1 MVKRLSQQTLNLQ
14 SWVRIP
20 VESFQLNLIF
30 LKLSFFTTTM
40 DQLCEPIEVN
50 RKFIKLLETQI
61 KPKYD
66 QVFHELLTK
75 LKEDIDHTYV
85 SNNKILKKTS

>member
-1 MVKRLSQQTLNLQ
+1 
-14 SWVRIP
+14 
-20 VESFQLNLIF
+20 
-30 LKLSFFTTTM
+30 M

-50 RKFIKLLETQI
+50 RKFIKLLETKI

-75 LKEDIDHTYV
+75 LKQDIDQTYV
-85 SNNKILKKTS
+85 SDNKILKKDIIK

>member
-1 MVKRLSQQTLNLQ
+1 
-14 SWVRIP
+14 
-20 VESFQLNLIF
+20 
-30 LKLSFFTTTM
+30 M

-61 KPKYD
+61 KPKYG

-75 LKEDIDHTYV
+75 LKEEIDHTYV
-85 SNNKILKKTS
+85 SNNKILKKDIIK